1 MMFFSSMDCMARMTC
16 WLTFYTHSLNITS
29 MWARHRWWYPVT
41 LNSWVHFSLKS
52 SDNNVLPC
60 QQSAGERN
68 YHIFYEMLSGLRED
82 QKIKLS
88 LTKAEDFVYLNQVH
102 LYMYYKANQNI
113 RFVKCNCVVLLPMYT
128 ISSYLLGWEKKKSAT
143 CWIWLIK
150 ENNIC
155 CIFIRF
161 IQRTDHGN
169 VLVQIKH
176 NLQHWPVIYMYWS
189 FTLIYSFLS
198 PWSTAPTC
206 YRDINYSN
214 FFSQG
219 RAMFIAA
226 RNPRSYF
233 QQVIQSMDALGI
245 SVSFFAQN
253 LHPLI
258 SAYFAV

>member
-1 MMFFSSMDCMARMTC
+1 
-16 WLTFYTHSLNITS
+16 
-29 MWARHRWWYPVT
+29 MWARHCWWYPVT
-41 LNSWVHFSLKS
+41 LNSWVYFGLKS
-52 SDNNVLPC
+52 SDNIVLPC

-113 RFVKCNCVVLLPMYT
+113 RFVKRNSCTTTYVHCKQLFVRL
-128 ISSYLLGWEKKKSAT
+128 SKKKSAR
-143 CWIWLIK
+143 CWIWIIK
-150 ENNIC
+150 ENNIIC

-161 IQRTDHGN
+161 IHRTDHGN
-169 VLVQIKH
+169 ILVQIKY
-176 NLQHWPVIYMYWS
+176 NQQHWPVIYMYWS

-214 FFSQG
+214 FFLREEPCSSLQETQDPTFNKLFSQW
-219 RAMFIAA
+219 MHWE
-226 RNPRSYF
+226 Y
-233 QQVIQSMDALGI
+233 L
-245 SVSFFAQN
+245 
-253 LHPLI
+253 
-258 SAYFAV
+258 